1 MNNSN
6 KLLSDIVAF
15 RTYAKFLPH
24 LGRRES
30 FEETINRNMA
40 MHLDRFPKLS
50 KEILKAY
57 SNVHSAYVMPSMRGM
72 QFAGDAVLKNNV
84 RLYNCS
90 FANIDDV
97 RVFGEAVFIL
107 LSGAGFGFSVQKR
120 HVSRLPKVV
129 GTREEGTFIVQDS
142 ILGWAQAVDVLMES
156 YLFGRVRPAF
166 DFSHIRPKGSYLVTT
181 GAKAPGP
188 EPLKKALELVEGRLK
203 AAIGRKLSSIEVY
216 DIVCILSDAVYA
228 GGIRRA
234 ALIALFDKFDEEML
248 KAKQGDWWVKTP
260 WRARSNNSAVLLR
273 SETTREEYD
282 HVFNACKNSGSG
294 EPGFIWTNNLDMG
307 NNPCQP
313 SWAPILTPEGIK
325 KLEDVNVGDEVWSGA
340 RWTRVTKK
348 WSTGI
353 KDVYKITTNAGRFYG
368 TLNHK
373 VFQNGERV
381 EVGEAIAIDPCVP
394 NARRFVKWDKQD
406 IMDGLMIGD
415 GSKHKASNNLRV
427 LFIGDKD
434 GDYHH
439 SEVKDLI
446 GKHRPGISDKAW
458 EITTT
463 ITAEEL
469 PKTYNRSI
477 PDRFYYGNFEK
488 KAGFLRGLFS
498 ANGCVTRGRIQY
510 KGSSKFLVEQVQD
523 MLSSMGIQSSLV
535 VNKPST
541 IKHTNGEYISK
552 ESYNL
557 IIYNHSVEFMSCI
570 GFLQDYKNEQ
580 DIRNAKSKGLSSAIK
595 EREYISTEE
604 VFDITVEAEE
614 HSYWT
619 GGLLVSNCAEVGL
632 NSMQFCNLTTI
643 NQTGVETEKH
653 LMDRVHAATFLGTLQ
668 ATYTDFPYLRPGWK
682 EMTEKEALLGVSFT
696 GVADNAK
703 FITNDLLIKA
713 AKYAIE
719 VNQKYAAKLGINPA
733 ARVTTLK
740 PEGTSSC
747 VLGSSSG
754 VHTRFADYYIR
765 RIRMNKDDALAVY
778 LKNVIPD
785 LVEDDKMGS
794 GVVVSVPQESPQ
806 GSLVRSNE
814 TALTAF
820 YRALQYNSTW
830 ITYGHVSGDNKNN
843 VSVTISVKDEEWD
856 ELREAM
862 WDNRMGY
869 NGVSLLPYDGGTY
882 IQAPFEEC
890 TEETFKQMEEL
901 VKNVDLKYVREEEDN
916 TNRIEQLACVG
927 GVCEINI

>member
-1 MNNSN
+1 
-6 KLLSDIVAF
+6 
-15 RTYAKFLPH
+15 
-24 LGRRES
+24 
-30 FEETINRNMA
+30 

-129 GTREEGTFIVQDS
+129 GPREEGTFIVQDS

-203 AAIGRKLSSIEVY
+203 SAIGRKLSSIEVY

-260 WRARSNNSAVLLR
+260 WRARSNNSAMLLR
-273 SETTREEYD
+273 SETTREEYE

-307 NNPCQP
+307 TNPC
-313 SWAPILTPEGIK
+313 A
-325 KLEDVNVGDEVWSGA
+325 
-340 RWTRVTKK
+340 
-348 WSTGI
+348 
-353 KDVYKITTNAGRFYG
+353 
-368 TLNHK
+368 
-373 VFQNGERV
+373 
-381 EVGEAIAIDPCVP
+381 
-394 NARRFVKWDKQD
+394 
-406 IMDGLMIGD
+406 
-415 GSKHKASNNLRV
+415 
-427 LFIGDKD
+427 
-434 GDYHH
+434 
-439 SEVKDLI
+439 
-446 GKHRPGISDKAW
+446 
-458 EITTT
+458 EI
-463 ITAEEL
+463 
-469 PKTYNRSI
+469 
-477 PDRFYYGNFEK
+477 
-488 KAGFLRGLFS
+488 
-498 ANGCVTRGRIQY
+498 
-510 KGSSKFLVEQVQD
+510 
-523 MLSSMGIQSSLV
+523 
-535 VNKPST
+535 
-541 IKHTNGEYISK
+541 
-552 ESYNL
+552 
-557 IIYNHSVEFMSCI
+557 
-570 GFLQDYKNEQ
+570 
-580 DIRNAKSKGLSSAIK
+580 
-595 EREYISTEE
+595 
-604 VFDITVEAEE
+604 
-614 HSYWT
+614 
-619 GGLLVSNCAEVGL
+619 GL
-632 NSMQFCNLTTI
+632 NNMQFCNLTTI

-696 GVADNAK
+696 GVADNVK
-703 FITNDLLIKA
+703 FITSDLLVKA
-713 AKYAIE
+713 AKYSLE
-719 VNQKYAAKLGINPA
+719 VNQKYATKLGINPA

-754 VHTRFADYYIR
+754 IHTRFADYYIR

-806 GSLVRSNE
+806 GSLIRSNE

-820 YRALQYNSTW
+820 DRALQYNCTW
-830 ITYGHVSGDNKNN
+830 VTHGHVSGDNKHN

-862 WDNRMGY
+862 WFDRDNY

-882 IQAPFEEC
+882 VQAPFEEC
-890 TEETFKQMEEL
+890 SKETFKQMEEL
-901 VKNVDLKYVREEEDN
+901 VKNVDLKHVREEEDN